1 MDIKPMKLRF
11 LVTVAIVAWSVMM
24 LGNGRVLGQEETPAK
39 PAQGTEQV
47 SACTD
52 EQEPIK
58 GYPAKKRYIGGP
70 TDVEWNLDNSFPKR
84 GSLLELILGCPENQD
99 Q

>member
-1 MDIKPMKLRF
+1 MNLSF
-11 LVTVAIVAWSVMM
+11 LVMVAIAAWAVLM
-24 LGNGRVLGQEETPAK
+24 LGNSLALGQEETPAK
-39 PAQGTEQV
+39 PAQGTEQA

-58 GYPAKKRYIGGP
+58 GYPVKKRYIGGP

-99 Q
+99 K